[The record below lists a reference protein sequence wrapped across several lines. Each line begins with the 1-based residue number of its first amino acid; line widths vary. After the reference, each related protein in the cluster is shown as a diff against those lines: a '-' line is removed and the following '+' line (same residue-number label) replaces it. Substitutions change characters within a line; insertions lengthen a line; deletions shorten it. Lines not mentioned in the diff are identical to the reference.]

1 MGFLVMASGNES
13 EPKTSTDDLELFE
26 ELAIASKLSQPL
38 SSWARDSSSDSSYV
52 DASRRLS
59 SEVSHKPITIV

>member
-13 EPKTSTDDLELFE
+13 APKTSTDDLELFE
-26 ELAIASKLSQPL
+26 ELAITSKLFQPL
-38 SSWARDSSSDSSYV
+38 SSWTRDSSSDSSNV
-52 DASRRLS
+52 DASRKLS